1 MFRIQNL
8 KYKFGNFSHFGYYF
22 NTFQEINLNK
32 YSIYPHFEKELLK
45 SVPTLFY
52 IDYGKLIINMKKYN
66 KKSNK
71 FINKTIFAENNI
83 LYEIKNDN
91 DIILTN
97 QNYIITILPNT
108 LYSFFAHENTKF
120 KLFYTSDK
128 TINYYTFN
136 QSKDN
141 YNLSSIENL

>member
-8 KYKFGNFSHFGYYF
+8 KYKFGNFSHFGCNF

-32 YSIYPHFEKELLK
+32 HSIYPHFEKELLK

-52 IDYGKLIINMKKYN
+52 IDYGKLIINMKKCN
-66 KKSNK
+66 KKTNH
-71 FINKTIFAENNI
+71 FIKKTIFAENDV
-83 LYEIKNDN
+83 LYEIKNN
-91 DIILTN
+91 NEIILTN

-108 LYSFFAHENTKF
+108 IFSFFAHENTKF

-128 TINYYTFN
+128 TINFYTFN
-136 QSKDN
+136 KYKNN